1 MTNKIKKIAILGAT
15 GHVAKNLISNFKR
28 SENYNLYLF
37 ARSDEKLNNFLKS
50 INYIENVEKISLND
64 FNKKKYD
71 AVINC
76 IGISDPI
83 KLKNIGP
90 EIFRLTE
97 YYDNCI
103 LDYLKD
109 NSSCIYINFSSGAA
123 YGIDFLTP
131 ADQDK
136 CNVIKINNI
145 DEKNNYGIV
154 KLYSEVK
161 HRSFKNLN
169 IIDLRVFAF
178 FSRYIDL
185 NSQYFITEL
194 ISCIKTGKEFL
205 TGSNDIVRDYVHPD
219 DLFKLID
226 ICINIEKIND
236 AFDVYSLK
244 PVAKF
249 EILNYFA
256 VNYSLKYKIKP
267 GTIGEN
273 ITGVKDNYYSINK
286 KAENIGY
293 IPEFSSMDCIIG
305 ETKELL
311 KNI

>member
-1 MTNKIKKIAILGAT
+1 MKKIAILGAT
-15 GHVAKNLISNFKR
+15 GHIAKSLISNFKR

-50 INYIENVEKISLND
+50 INYSENVEKISLND

-76 IGISDPI
+76 IGISDPE

-97 YYDNCI
+97 YYNNFI

-109 NSSCIYINFSSGAA
+109 NNSCIYINFSSGAA
-123 YGIDFLTP
+123 YGIDFFTP

-136 CNVIKINNI
+136 CNVIKINNL

-161 HRSFKNLN
+161 HRSCRDLN

-185 NSQYFITEL
+185 NSKYFITEL
-194 ISCIKTGKEFL
+194 ISCIKAGKEFL
-205 TGSNDIVRDYVHPD
+205 TGNNNIARDYAHPD
-219 DLFKLID
+219 DLFNLVN
-226 ICINIEKIND
+226 ICINIRKIND

-244 PVAKF
+244 PVTKF

-256 VNYSLKYKIKP
+256 ANYGLKYKIET
-267 GTIGEN
+267 GTLGEN
-273 ITGVKDNYYSINK
+273 TTGIKDNYYSINK
-286 KAENIGY
+286 KAENIGF
-293 IPEFSSMDCIIG
+293 IPEFSAMDCVIS
-305 ETKELL
+305 ESKELL
-311 KNI
+311 KNF

>member
-1 MTNKIKKIAILGAT
+1 LKTIAILGAT
-15 GHVAKNLISNFKR
+15 GHIAKNLISNFKR
-28 SENYNLYLF
+28 SENYSLYLF

-50 INYIENVEKISLND
+50 INYSKNVEKIGLND
-64 FNKKKYD
+64 FIKKRYD

-76 IGISDPI
+76 IGISDPG

-90 EIFRLTE
+90 EIFTLTE
-97 YYDNCI
+97 YYDNLI

-123 YGIDFLTP
+123 YGIDFFTP

-145 DEKNNYGIV
+145 DEKNNYGIA

-161 HRSFKNLN
+161 HRSYENFN

-185 NSQYFITEL
+185 NSKYFITEL

-205 TGSNDIVRDYVHPD
+205 TGNNDIVRDYVHPV
-219 DLFKLID
+219 DLFNLIN
-226 ICINIEKIND
+226 ICINIRKIND

-244 PVAKF
+244 PVTKF

-256 VNYSLKYKIKP
+256 ANYGLKYKIET
-267 GTIGEN
+267 GTLGEN
-273 ITGVKDNYYSINK
+273 TTGIKDNYYSINK

-293 IPEFSSMDCIIG
+293 IPEFSAMDCIVG